1 MYTPE
6 QYARAK
12 ALLDDPGTEAKYG
25 PERMGLLA
33 QNVAEY
39 EAAQAP
45 PAADHGFEPEPS
57 IADFQSVVPN
67 DKLDANLPSAS
78 YRKDLYADPE
88 YISKSHSPLATIAKN
103 TAYDPLAGPSS
114 TMYFE
119 PTEQQFQV
127 DMGPYLAAKG
137 VLPGSDEYGT
147 KFGEYKDRKWMKA
160 RAAAEAEDRPLTRSE
175 YVKNSSNWD
184 ALSNFLGKTS
194 DVATAFTYGFARGG
208 APGLTQAISAAGG
221 PDVVDADRARAA
233 RNPTADAAGAFLG
246 SVNPRS
252 VANKVAGAVGRLAQP
267 ALSRAATP
275 LVSRLAAPA
284 ARPGAIDA
292 IGRYGAAGFAGG
304 AGAGV
309 DIMANAGGEDLADRL
324 HGRPMDRDLKNQFA
338 ARLLAGSM
346 LGFGAGVFGEGVAS
360 AAQKYRGAIRSAT
373 SDIGPELT
381 NAETSGT
388 ATDLL
393 RGLKPSSDVRE
404 MLERARGPVPGEAKL
419 PPSGSAVEYA
429 ASRVRGPIVAQQV
442 DEHAAALKRMEE
454 ASGAMYSRDPQLQKP
469 RQMHEVSAEVLREL
483 LDRGQPGTATLLPE
497 TGEALAG
504 RNNAPLQA
512 FSRAIH
518 KPRLVAEVDAG
529 KEAARTGGRVVTL
542 EQARRAGFKV
552 QGLENEI
559 NPETGLPHNAP
570 PLSEYGRVSD
580 SELLPD
586 SSDMSRATRVDN
598 SRPTFVDDGML
609 EPPAPIG
616 PAPANDAHGV
626 LFSARGQND
635 IQPSPTMARI
645 ISGGGRPANTFAQI
659 DPALKKAI
667 DSSGLGAANDIV
679 VPEGYNPKNFRVILE
694 PHAYDAMK
702 MEQQLH
708 AIDAAGKAGTE
719 AKVDPIWP
727 KLMRAARIDREQ
739 FGKAW
744 AGLKNV
750 HHEELTALEQRAAHA
765 GITERNPYPEMS
777 GNAQKAANSAITNY
791 GVAPQATNEALAEL
805 ADNAGVR
812 PALET
817 LRGTRA
823 YSALKEK
830 AGAQAGVTDGGGFL
844 RVGGLIPGAKLRL
857 DALARGVTRG
867 PEGNPLF
874 VQQFNPAHVSEPL
887 GRELLPSS
895 GLLGMGRGALGVK
908 TGSVYDSTTGRA
920 KPAGTLSQQEREQLE
935 RLLAP

>member
-6 QYARAK
+6 QYAKAK
-12 ALLDDPGTEAKYG
+12 AALDDPGTEAKVG
-25 PERMGLLA
+25 PERMGKWA
-33 QNVAEY
+33 EKIAEY

-45 PAADHGFEPEPS
+45 VAQPAEDHGFEPEPS
-57 IADFQSVVPN
+57 IADFQSVQP
-67 DKLDANLPSAS
+67 DETRDANLPNAS
-78 YRKDLYADPE
+78 KLKRFKAPPE
-88 YISKSHSPLATIAKN
+88 YVSKSHSPLSVIAKN
-103 TAYDPLAGPSS
+103 TLLDPLAGPAS

-119 PTEQQFQV
+119 PSEQQFQA
-127 DMGPYLAAKG
+127 DLGPYLQAKG
-137 VLPGSDEYGT
+137 VQPGSEDYLLAYA
-147 KFGEYKDRKWMKA
+147 EYKDRKWEQA
-160 RAAAEAEDRPLTRSE
+160 YAAAAAEDRPLTRHE
-175 YVKNSSNWD
+175 YVRGSSGWEKLSNTLGQLGDSAAAFAHGYVNGLAPGAAQAASGASD
-184 ALSNFLGKTS
+184 ALTGRDEVS
-194 DVATAFTYGFARGG
+194 
-208 APGLTQAISAAGG
+208 
-221 PDVVDADRARAA
+221 ADRERAA
-233 RNPTADAAGAFLG
+233 RNPGASAVGEFMG
-246 SVNPRS
+246 SINPRS
-252 VANKVAGAVGRLAQP
+252 IPNKVAGLVGRVARP
-267 ALSRAATP
+267 AL
-275 LVSRLAAPA
+275 
-284 ARPGAIDA
+284 
-292 IGRYGAAGFAGG
+292 GRFGAAGL
-304 AGAGV
+304 AGAAGA
-309 DIMANAGGEDLADRL
+309 DTQILGNAGGQALADQL

-346 LGFGAGVFGEGVAS
+346 LGTGAGVFGEGVAT

-381 NAETSGT
+381 NAEASGT

-393 RGLKPSSDVRE
+393 SGLKPSSDVRE

-429 ASRVRGPIVAQQV
+429 AGRVRGPIVAQQV
-442 DEHAAALKRMEE
+442 DERVAALKRMEE
-454 ASGAMYSRDPQLQKP
+454 ASGSMYSRDPQLQKP
-469 RQMHEVSAEVLREL
+469 RQMNEVSAEVLREL
-483 LDRGQPGTATLLPE
+483 LDRGQPGTAALLPE

-504 RNNAPLQA
+504 RNNGPLQA

-518 KPRLVAEVDAG
+518 KPRLVALVDAG

-542 EQARRAGFKV
+542 EQAQRAGFKV
-552 QGLENEI
+552 KGLENEI

-570 PLSEYGRVSD
+570 PLSEYDRVTD
-580 SELLPD
+580 GDLLPD
-586 SSDMSRATRVDN
+586 ANDMSRATRVDN
-598 SRPTFVDDGML
+598 DRATFVDDGML

-626 LFSARGQND
+626 VFGAGGQND
-635 IQPSPTMARI
+635 VRQAPTMARI
-645 ISGGGRPANTFAQI
+645 LALGGKPANSFAEI

-667 DSSGLGAANDIV
+667 GKAGLAANDIE

-702 MEQQLH
+702 MEQQLQ

-744 AGLKNV
+744 AGLKAV

-765 GITERNPYPEMS
+765 GITEDKYYPEMS

-791 GVAPQATNEALAEL
+791 GVAPKDTNDALTEL

-812 PALET
+812 PGLET

-874 VQQFNPAHVSEPL
+874 MQQFNPAMTGEPL